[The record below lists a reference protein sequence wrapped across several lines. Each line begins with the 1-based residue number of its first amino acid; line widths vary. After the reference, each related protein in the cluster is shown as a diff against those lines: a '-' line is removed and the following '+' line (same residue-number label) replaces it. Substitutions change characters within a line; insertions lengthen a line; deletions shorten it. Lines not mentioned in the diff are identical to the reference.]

1 MVSDRLAARTVTLF
15 AASKT
20 FNIPGLC
27 PAFAVIPDPKLRLR
41 FKRAMSGLITEVPCL
56 GLTATEAAF
65 VSALLRRR
73 RQPPLSPCLSVDYD

>member
-1 MVSDRLAARTVTLF
+1 M
-15 AASKT
+15 
-20 FNIPGLC
+20 
-27 PAFAVIPDPKLRLR
+27 IPDPKLRLR

-73 RQPPLSPCLSVDYD
+73 RQPSLSCHYDVLLERSAAREEDKVD

>member
-1 MVSDRLAARTVTLF
+1 MH
-15 AASKT
+15 ASSQ
-20 FNIPGLC
+20 
-27 PAFAVIPDPKLRLR
+27 VIPDPKLRLR

-73 RQPPLSPCLSVDYD
+73 RQPSLSCHYDFRKICSSEGGHVD